1 MVIAPGHKH
10 PIRRAHL
17 VTGIARR
24 SCRYVPNRF
33 PTGLNPV
40 VAAHAGA
47 GCYSLMFEGCAHP
60 ANRPMAAVAGH
71 GRRNVSSRLA
81 DRSSLVMAFG
91 AGPWNHAVM
100 RKERRCPT
108 CRSMA
113 AITVDRGRQ
122 VVRRF
127 KGRYDSTA
135 G

>member
-10 PIRRAHL
+10 PIHRAHL

-24 SCRYVPNRF
+24 SRRYVPNRF
-33 PTGLNPV
+33 STGLNPV
-40 VAAHAGA
+40 MAAHAGA

-71 GRRNVSSRLA
+71 GRRNVSGRLA
-81 DRSSLVMAFG
+81 DRCSLVMAFG
-91 AGPWNHAVM
+91 AGSRNHAVM
-100 RKERRCPT
+100 CKECRCPI

-113 AITVDRGRQ
+113 AVTVDRSRQ